1 MWLSAPR
8 PGHVGQ
14 ALSQLWAGGGQAVL
28 LVLSGQAHAGVE
40 RAGQACGGRR
50 GPGDSHGGG
59 GQLRAS
65 VLSQG
70 LGGDG
75 GALWTGEV

>member
-14 ALSQLWAGGGQAVL
+14 ALSQLWAGGGQTVL
-28 LVLSGQAHAGVE
+28 LSAQWTSPC
-40 RAGQACGGRR
+40 RCGEGWTGLRRCR
-50 GPGDSHGGG
+50 GPGDSRGGG
-59 GQLRAS
+59 GQLRES

-75 GALWTGEV
+75 GAVWTGEI